1 MPPKKNRTPEEQR
14 VFDAEQAEKTRLR
27 AKIAYAKKSGKDYI
41 RAQGNL
47 VQLAAVRPNPVPP
60 SAAIVAQRKP
70 SQDVPEEESES
81 EGEANDYTE
90 NYGAWEEDYNV
101 AKKEAEKA
109 GYFDDDWIDAWYDER
124 EARRTRKATERKA
137 AATAAAAAS
146 AAAETANQKKTLS
159 DHANLFKKFRQEL
172 NPDVDEGWYDD
183 WKRDNVKGKGFKDTG
198 RIIEVLD
205 KIVAEMFP

>member
-27 AKIAYAKKSGKDYI
+27 AKIAYANKTGRDYI

-47 VQLAAVRPNPVPP
+47 VQIAAIRPNPVPQP
-60 SAAIVAQRKP
+60 AAIVAQMKP
-70 SQDVPEEESES
+70 PRVVAVEEQS
-81 EGEANDYTE
+81 DYTD
-90 NYGAWEEDYNV
+90 NYGAYEEDYNL
-101 AKKEAEKA
+101 AKKEAEEG
-109 GYFDDDWIDAWYDER
+109 GYFDDDWVDAWYDER
-124 EARRTRKATERKA
+124 EARREAQRLKKATERKA
-137 AATAAAAAS
+137 AAEAAVV
-146 AAAETANQKKTLS
+146 AETAKEKKTLS

-183 WKRDNVKGKGFKDTG
+183 WKRDNVNGKGFKDVG

>member
-27 AKIAYAKKSGKDYI
+27 AKIAYANKTGKDYI

-60 SAAIVAQRKP
+60 SAAIIAQRKP
-70 SQDVPEEESES
+70 PQDVPEEESES
-81 EGEANDYTE
+81 ESEGEVNDYTE
-90 NYGAWEEDYNV
+90 NYGEFEPNKAL
-101 AKKEAEKA
+101 ALSEAMDG
-109 GYFDDDWIDAWYDER
+109 GYADDDFEEAWER
-124 EARRTRKATERKA
+124 EAYRRRMIKATEQKAA
-137 AATAAAAAS
+137 AATA
-146 AAAETANQKKTLS
+146 ETVKEKKTLS

-183 WKRDNVKGKGFKDTG
+183 WKRDNVKGKGFKDVG

>member
-27 AKIAYAKKSGKDYI
+27 AKIAYANKTGKDYI

-60 SAAIVAQRKP
+60 SAAIVAQMKP
-70 SQDVPEEESES
+70 PRAVAVEDEEEV
-81 EGEANDYTE
+81 NDYTE
-90 NYGAWEEDYNV
+90 NYGKFEPNKVLAIR
-101 AKKEAEKA
+101 EAEA
-109 GYFDDDWIDAWYDER
+109 GGYDDDDFNEAWER
-124 EARRTRKATERKA
+124 EAYRRRMIKDTEFK
-137 AATAAAAAS
+137 
-146 AAAETANQKKTLS
+146 AAETAKEKKTLS

-172 NPDVDEGWYDD
+172 NPDVDEDWYDD
-183 WKRDNVKGKGFKDTG
+183 WKRDNVTGKGFKNVG

>member
-1 MPPKKNRTPEEQR
+1 MPPKKIRTPEEQR

-27 AKIAYAKKSGKDYI
+27 AKIAYAKKIGKDYI

-47 VQLAAVRPNPVPP
+47 VQIAAVRPNPVPP
-60 SAAIVAQRKP
+60 SAAIIAQRKP
-70 SQDVPEEESES
+70 PQDVPEEESESESES

-90 NYGAWEEDYNV
+90 NYGKFEPNKILAIR
-101 AKKEAEKA
+101 EAEA
-109 GYFDDDWIDAWYDER
+109 GGYDDDDFNEAWER
-124 EARRTRKATERKA
+124 EAYRRRMIKDTEFK
-137 AATAAAAAS
+137 
-146 AAAETANQKKTLS
+146 AAETAKEKKTLS

-172 NPDVDEGWYDD
+172 NPNVDEDWYDD
-183 WKRDNVKGKGFKDTG
+183 WKRDNVKGKGFKDVG